1 MFCRFAVVVNA
12 SKTGAPSFAEM
23 LKTQLEKNG
32 AEVRVFAEYP
42 LDENVLCKFDLIVTV
57 GGDGTILGIAGTAAK
72 FEMPVF
78 AINHGEIGFLS
89 TSDREHAL
97 NRIGN
102 LKENNFKLSSRSMLS
117 ASLKG
122 TQYPALNDVVIRS
135 KNCVRLI
142 KLAAHFNGN
151 LVSEYRAD
159 GLIISSPTGSTAYN
173 LSAGG
178 PIVHPA
184 FDCLILTP
192 ICQHDRHTRPLVL
205 PGSGKLTIT
214 EIGEE
219 FAIYCDGNLVDH
231 GNEIAIT
238 IPEKKLHFIEAE
250 LSFFDILRRK
260 L

>member
-1 MFCRFAVVVNA
+1 MVNA
-12 SKTGAPSFAEM
+12 SKAGALPFAKM
-23 LKTQLEKNG
+23 LKTQLEKDG
-32 AEVRVFAEYP
+32 IDVRIFAEYP

-72 FEMPVF
+72 FEIPVF
-78 AINHGEIGFLS
+78 AVNHGEIGFLS
-89 TSDREHAL
+89 TADQEHAL
-97 NRIGN
+97 NRIEN

-117 ASLKG
+117 VSLNG

-159 GLIISSPTGSTAYN
+159 GLIVSSPTGSTAYN
-173 LSAGG
+173 FSAGG
-178 PIVHPA
+178 PIVYPA

-192 ICQHDRHTRPLVL
+192 ICQHDRHTRSLVL
-205 PGSGKLTIT
+205 PGFGELTIA
-214 EIGEE
+214 EIGDE
-219 FAIYCDGNLVDH
+219 FAIYCDGNLVNH
-231 GNEIAIT
+231 GNEITIT
-238 IPEKKLHFIEAE
+238 ISEKKLHLIEAE